1 MNTSEKRVAV
11 ALSGVFATRML
22 GLFMVL
28 PVFAVYAENLDG
40 FTPTLAG
47 LAIGIYGL
55 TQALFQIPLGRLSDR
70 IGRKPI
76 IIAGLLV
83 FAAGSVVA
91 AMADDIVGVIIGRAL
106 QGSGAI
112 ASAVM
117 ALAADLTREEQR
129 LKVMASIGMSI
140 GLAFAIAI
148 IIGPVLHSWF
158 GISGIFWTTAG
169 LAALAL
175 AIIVLV
181 VPTPIT
187 TRFHRD
193 TEVEFNWLGR
203 VVRHPQLLRLDLG
216 VFVLHFVMTA
226 TMFVLPL
233 IWVKTH
239 HFEVANHWWVYLPV
253 MGLSLILVIPFIV
266 IGEKKRQLKQI
277 VIMSVLALASACLL
291 IWWQHTHWWMLIIGL
306 WLFFV
311 GFNLL
316 EASLPSLI
324 AKFAPAAHKGTAMGV
339 FSSAQFLGAF
349 FGATCA
355 GWVSQNLGA
364 SHVFMLNA
372 VLIGLWFGMVLSMRQ
387 PPYLSSE
394 LLNVGPVNKQQA
406 QELVVHLTAIRG
418 VAEAVVIPEDGVAYL
433 KVDQKALDRD
443 ALLDYSNGGDYP
455 IDQTNE

>member
-1 MNTSEKRVAV
+1 MNSSEKRVAI

-28 PVFAVYAENLDG
+28 PVFAIYAENLDG

-47 LAIGIYGL
+47 IAIGIYGL
-55 TQALFQIPLGRLSDR
+55 TQALLQIPLGRLSDR

-76 IIAGLLV
+76 IIGGLVV
-83 FAAGSVVA
+83 FALGSVIA
-91 AMADDIVGVIIGRAL
+91 AMADSITGVIIGRAI

-117 ALAADLTREEQR
+117 ALAADLTREEHR
-129 LKVMASIGMSI
+129 MKVMASIGMSI
-140 GLAFAIAI
+140 GLAFAVAI
-148 IIGPVLHSWF
+148 IMGPVLHSWF
-158 GISGIFWTTAG
+158 GVSGIFWTTAG
-169 LAALAL
+169 LAVL
-175 AIIVLV
+175 AIAIIGLV

-203 VVRHPQLLRLDLG
+203 VARHPQLLRLDLG
-216 VFVLHFVMTA
+216 VFVLHFVMIS
-226 TMFVLPL
+226 TMFALPI
-233 IWVKTH
+233 IWVKQH
-239 HFEVANHWWVYLPV
+239 NFDVANHWWVYLPV
-253 MGLSLILVIPFIV
+253 MALSLILVIPFII

-277 VIMSVLALASACLL
+277 VVMSVVALASACLL
-291 IWWQHTHWWMLIIGL
+291 LWWQHNNWWLLAIGL

-349 FGATCA
+349 FGATSA
-355 GWVSQNLGA
+355 GVISEHFGA
-364 SHVFMLNA
+364 GQVFIVNA
-372 VLIGLWFGMVLSMRQ
+372 VLVGLWLGMAISMRQ

-394 LLNVGPVNKQQA
+394 LVNVGSVDKQQA
-406 QELVVHLTAIRG
+406 QELVMHLTAIRG

-433 KVDQKALDRD
+433 KVDKNALDRE
-443 ALLDYSNGGDYP
+443 ALLEYSKLD
-455 IDQTNE
+455 

>member
-1 MNTSEKRVAV
+1 MNSSEKRVAI

-28 PVFAVYAENLDG
+28 PVFAIYAENLHG

-47 LAIGIYGL
+47 IAIGIYGL
-55 TQALFQIPLGRLSDR
+55 TQALLQIPLGRLSDR
-70 IGRKPI
+70 VGRKPI
-76 IIAGLLV
+76 IIGGLVV
-83 FAAGSVVA
+83 FALGSVIA
-91 AMADDIVGVIIGRAL
+91 AMADSITGVIIGRAI

-117 ALAADLTREEQR
+117 ALAADLTREEHR
-129 LKVMASIGMSI
+129 MKVMASIGMSI
-140 GLAFAIAI
+140 GLAFAVAI
-148 IIGPVLHSWF
+148 IMGPVLHSWF
-158 GISGIFWTTAG
+158 GVSGIFWTTAG
-169 LAALAL
+169 LAVL
-175 AIIVLV
+175 AIAIIGLV
-181 VPTPIT
+181 VPTPVT

-203 VVRHPQLLRLDLG
+203 VARHPQLLRLDLG

-226 TMFVLPL
+226 TMFALPV

-239 HFEVANHWWVYLPV
+239 HFDVANHWWVYLPV
-253 MGLSLILVIPFIV
+253 MALSLVLVIPFII

-277 VIMSVLALASACLL
+277 VVLSVVALASACLL
-291 IWWQHTHWWMLIIGL
+291 LWWQHNNWWFLAMGL

-349 FGATCA
+349 FGATSA
-355 GWVSQNLGA
+355 GWVSEHFGPGN
-364 SHVFMLNA
+364 VFIVNA
-372 VLIGLWFGMVLSMRQ
+372 VLVALWLGMAISMRQ

-394 LLNVGPVNKQQA
+394 LVNVGQVDKQQA
-406 QELVVHLTAIRG
+406 QELVMHLTAIRG

-433 KVDQKALDRD
+433 KVDKNALDRE
-443 ALLDYSNGGDYP
+443 ALLAYSNVGYST
-455 IDQTNE
+455 DQKDK

>member
-1 MNTSEKRVAV
+1 MNSSEKRVAM

-28 PVFAVYAENLDG
+28 PVFAIYAENLEG

-47 LAIGIYGL
+47 IAIGIYGL

-76 IIAGLLV
+76 IIGGLIV
-83 FAAGSVVA
+83 FAIGSVVA
-91 AMADDIVGVIIGRAL
+91 ALADSLTGVIIGRAL

-117 ALAADLTREEQR
+117 ALAADLTREEHR

-148 IIGPVLHSWF
+148 IMGPVLHSWF
-158 GISGIFWTTAG
+158 GVSGIFWTTAG

-226 TMFVLPL
+226 TMFTLPL
-233 IWVKTH
+233 ILVKTH
-239 HFEVANHWWVYLPV
+239 HFEVANHWAVYLPV
-253 MGLSLILVIPFIV
+253 MALSLVLVIPFIV
-266 IGEKKRQLKQI
+266 IGEKKRQLKQV

-291 IWWQHTHWWMLIIGL
+291 IWWQYNNWWVLVMCL

-355 GWVSQNLGA
+355 GWVSENLGA

-372 VLIGLWFGMVLSMRQ
+372 VLVGLWLGMVISMRQ

-394 LLNVGPVNKQQA
+394 LLNVGPVDKSDAQA
-406 QELVVHLTAIRG
+406 LVMHLTAIRG

-443 ALLDYSNGGDYP
+443 ALLDYS
-455 IDQTNE
+455 IEQAK

>member
-1 MNTSEKRVAV
+1 MNSSEKRVAV

-28 PVFAVYAENLDG
+28 PVFAIYAENLEG

-47 LAIGIYGL
+47 IAIGIYGL
-55 TQALFQIPLGRLSDR
+55 TQAIFQIPLGRLSDR
-70 IGRKPI
+70 VGRKPI
-76 IIAGLLV
+76 IIGGLLV
-83 FAAGSVVA
+83 FALGSVVA
-91 AMADDIVGVIIGRAL
+91 ALADSVTGVIIGRAM

-117 ALAADLTREEQR
+117 AMAADLTREEHR
-129 LKVMASIGMSI
+129 MKVMASIGMSI

-148 IIGPVLHSWF
+148 IMGPVLHSWF
-158 GISGIFWTTAG
+158 GVSGIFWTTAV
-169 LAALAL
+169 LAVFAMV
-175 AIIVLV
+175 IIMVV

-203 VVRHPQLLRLDLG
+203 VLRHPQLLRLDLG

-226 TMFVLPL
+226 TMFSLPL

-239 HFEVANHWWVYLPV
+239 QFDVSLHWQVYLPV
-253 MGLSLILVIPFIV
+253 MALSLVLVIPFIV
-266 IGEKKRQLKQI
+266 IGEKKRQLKQV
-277 VIMSVLALASACLL
+277 VILAVLALASACLL
-291 IWWQHTHWWMLIIGL
+291 IWWQHKSWWVLVMCL

-324 AKFAPAAHKGTAMGV
+324 AKFAPAAHKGTAMGA

-349 FGATCA
+349 VGATSA
-355 GWVSQNLGA
+355 GWVSQNFGA
-364 SHVFMLNA
+364 DQVFVLNA
-372 VLIGLWFGMVLSMRQ
+372 VLVGLWLGMVISMRQ

-394 LLNVGPVNKQQA
+394 LVNIGPIDKSQA
-406 QELVVHLTAIRG
+406 QELVMHLTAIRG
-418 VAEAVVIPEDGVAYL
+418 VAEAVVIPEDEVAYL
-433 KVDQKALDRD
+433 KVDQKALDRE
-443 ALLDYSNGGDYP
+443 ALLDYSNGQKD
-455 IDQTNE
+455 E

>member
-1 MNTSEKRVAV
+1 MNSSEKRVAI

-28 PVFAVYAENLDG
+28 PVFAIYAENYDG

-47 LAIGIYGL
+47 IAIGIYGL
-55 TQALFQIPLGRLSDR
+55 TQALLQIPLGRLSDR
-70 IGRKPI
+70 VGRKPI
-76 IIAGLLV
+76 IIGGLVV
-83 FAAGSVVA
+83 FALGSVVA
-91 AMADDIVGVIIGRAL
+91 AMADSITGVIIGRAL

-129 LKVMASIGMSI
+129 MKVMASIGMSI
-140 GLAFAIAI
+140 GLAFAVAI
-148 IIGPVLHSWF
+148 IMGPVLHSWF
-158 GISGIFWTTAG
+158 GVAGIFWTTAG
-169 LAALAL
+169 LAVMAI
-175 AIIVLV
+175 AIIGLV

-203 VVRHPQLLRLDLG
+203 VARHPQLLRLDLG

-226 TMFVLPL
+226 TMFALPL
-233 IWVKTH
+233 IWVKIH
-239 HFEVANHWWVYLPV
+239 HFDVANHWWVYLPV
-253 MGLSLILVIPFIV
+253 MALSLILVIPFII

-277 VIMSVLALASACLL
+277 VVMSVVALASACLL
-291 IWWQHTHWWMLIIGL
+291 LWWQHNNWWFLAISL

-349 FGATCA
+349 FGATSA
-355 GWVSQNLGA
+355 GWISEHFGA
-364 SHVFMLNA
+364 GQVFMLNA
-372 VLIGLWFGMVLSMRQ
+372 ILVGLWLGMALSMRQ

-394 LLNVGPVNKQQA
+394 LVNVGPVDKQQA
-406 QELVVHLTAIRG
+406 QALVMHLTAIRG

-433 KVDQKALDRD
+433 KVDKNALDRE
-443 ALLDYSNGGDYP
+443 ALLAYSNVGYST
-455 IDQTNE
+455 DQKDK